1 MAAYV
6 PYLFWH
12 EVDPGIYAILQS
24 ALADYRHELL
34 LENGCGIPI
43 HQQHGSLDNN
53 VPPFHSRRLS
63 QIQSQIDCPSEYVE
77 LPGKGH
83 WFEGV
88 MTTQTLLDFYA
99 KVLGDRPAAA
109 SLSSSFDIVV
119 ANPGTMGSK
128 GGIIVDQLTAPG
140 RTGRIKAECDVKQ
153 SIWHLKTSNIHRLH
167 FSAEAA
173 RDWTQ
178 SGLVVDGKKLELL
191 RNVPLAGQWLVHG
204 PNESWEVRHSLTQDY
219 TSS

>member
-6 PYLFWH
+6 PYFFWH
-12 EVDPGIYAILQS
+12 EADPGVSAILQS

-34 LENGCGIPI
+34 LQNGCGIPI

-53 VPPFHSRRLS
+53 VPPFHSRRRS

-88 MTTQTLLDFYA
+88 MTTQTLLEFYA

-140 RTGRIKAECDVKQ
+140 RTGKIKAEHDVKQ

-173 RDWTQ
+173 RDWTH
-178 SGLVVDGKKLELL
+178 SELVVDGKKLELL
-191 RNVPLAGQWLVHG
+191 RNVPLSGQWLVHS
-204 PNESWEVRHSLTQDY
+204 PNESWEVGHSLTQDY